1 MVHVSLSARV
11 TVADGP
17 VPPVGMELTPDTYT
31 VSEAALAP
39 EGDACDAV
47 EIALVPDDVSLTL
60 LAISARETATS
71 KPAPV
76 TVVPAHEATDG
87 DAIAVNGAFLLA
99 NADVLSRLV
108 TDGPRCGRS
117 GARLRRC
124 PVLRPRTAPLRVRRT
139 TCWRGLD
146 AR

>member
-11 TVADGP
+11 AVADGP
-17 VPPVGMELTPDTYT
+17 VLPVGMELTPDTYT

-39 EGDACDAV
+39 QGDAGDAA

-60 LAISARETATS
+60 LAIAAKETATG

-76 TVVPAHEATDG
+76 TVVPAHSTTDG
-87 DAIAVNGAFLLA
+87 DAITVDGTFLLA

-108 TDGPRCGRS
+108 TDGPQLFKVTNGGTTATS
-117 GARLRRC
+117 VRLLAAFE
-124 PVLRPRTAPLRVRRT
+124 V
-139 TCWRGLD
+139 
-146 AR
+146 

>member
-1 MVHVSLSARV
+1 MVHISLSARV

-17 VPPVGMELTPDTYT
+17 VLPVGVELSPDTYT

-39 EGDACDAV
+39 QGDAGDEV

-60 LAISARETATS
+60 LAITAKETATS

-87 DAIAVNGAFLLA
+87 DAIAVDGAFLLA
-99 NADVLSRLV
+99 NADVLHRLV
-108 TDGPRCGRS
+108 TDGPQLFKVTNAGTTPTS
-117 GARLRRC
+117 VRL
-124 PVLRPRTAPLRVRRT
+124 LAAFQ
-139 TCWRGLD
+139 D
-146 AR
+146 